1 MINDSND
8 TNQTLTQ
15 TDNIQTL
22 SDSDTS
28 SNQIPREDLASRL
41 ERARLSMEGPERT
54 LRRERS
60 ETEDKVETERKKLED
75 QLSSIAK
82 DKEKYEINW
91 VVLDN
96 KQSEL
101 KKLLDPIKNEE
112 EKIELEE
119 ERLESQEHTTS
130 DVLERQ
136 NIEKKRWAIQDQ
148 RKEIEKQKW
157 SLEDKILVT
166 SKELEKNT
174 LEYQKLLDD
183 EESIRRKIDNLEYE
197 LDVVE
202 QQLKLQKESQLNK
215 ESEQEIEKERVRR
228 LAELNQE
235 AKKVEITQPIEIE
248 KEVEPIKS
256 QSTVASNISPEIKLQ
271 SESVSEEVTDRKPLM
286 SELEADQKER
296 AELEIKRQA
305 AMEKLKLEETP
316 VIEPKKEIIL
326 DEKPQSIID
335 DITTQRNSILE
346 SARQKAK
353 DYESQVVS
361 TPEKPSPNVIDLSQ
375 TPKLETDIN
384 RPKNISEVISNP
396 LSLNIK
402 SDSSSNTKDLGANMS
417 KLRTFKTDIESSE
430 EITDQEKAEARKKF
444 PWLK

>member
-1 MINDSND
+1 
-8 TNQTLTQ
+8 
-15 TDNIQTL
+15 
-22 SDSDTS
+22 
-28 SNQIPREDLASRL
+28 
-41 ERARLSMEGPERT
+41 MEGPERT

-75 QLSSIAK
+75 QLSTIAK

-215 ESEQEIEKERVRR
+215 ESDQEIEKERVRR

-256 QSTVASNISPEIKLQ
+256 QATVASNISPEIKLQ
-271 SESVSEEVTDRKPLM
+271 SENTSEEVIDKKPLM

-316 VIEPKKEIIL
+316 VIEPKKEVIA
-326 DEKPQSIID
+326 DEK
-335 DITTQRNSILE
+335 RN
-346 SARQKAK
+346 Q
-353 DYESQVVS
+353 
-361 TPEKPSPNVIDLSQ
+361 
-375 TPKLETDIN
+375 
-384 RPKNISEVISNP
+384 
-396 LSLNIK
+396 
-402 SDSSSNTKDLGANMS
+402 
-417 KLRTFKTDIESSE
+417 
-430 EITDQEKAEARKKF
+430 
-444 PWLK
+444 

>member
-28 SNQIPREDLASRL
+28 TNQIPREDLASRL

-148 RKEIEKQKW
+148 RRETEKQKW

-256 QSTVASNISPEIKLQ
+256 QATVASNISPEIKLQ
-271 SESVSEEVTDRKPLM
+271 SENTSEEVIDKKPLM

-316 VIEPKKEIIL
+316 VIEPKKEIDPI
-326 DEKPQSIID
+326 
-335 DITTQRNSILE
+335 
-346 SARQKAK
+346 A
-353 DYESQVVS
+353 
-361 TPEKPSPNVIDLSQ
+361 
-375 TPKLETDIN
+375 
-384 RPKNISEVISNP
+384 
-396 LSLNIK
+396 
-402 SDSSSNTKDLGANMS
+402 
-417 KLRTFKTDIESSE
+417 
-430 EITDQEKAEARKKF
+430 
-444 PWLK
+444 